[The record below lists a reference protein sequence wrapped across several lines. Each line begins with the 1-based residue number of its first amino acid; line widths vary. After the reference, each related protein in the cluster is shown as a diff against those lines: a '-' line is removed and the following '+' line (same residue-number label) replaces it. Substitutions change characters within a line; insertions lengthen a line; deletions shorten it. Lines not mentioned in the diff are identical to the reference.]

1 MEFAAAVG
9 QVLRKLRTGR
19 NLTLHG
25 VQDLSDGTFK
35 ASALSGY
42 ERGERSISLEKFREL
57 TDLYSVPAD
66 AAMSQILVLLGDSP
80 NANPSNHRVVDL
92 TEASIDLTDDTQVA
106 AQRPGS

>member
-9 QVLRKLRTGR
+9 QVLRKLRTGK

-25 VQDLSDGTFK
+25 VQDLSNGDFK

-57 TDLYSVPAD
+57 TNLYSIPAD
-66 AAMSQILVLLGDSP
+66 SAMSQILALLGDE
-80 NANPSNHRVVDL
+80 ATHPSDHRVVDL
-92 TEASIDLTDDTQVA
+92 TEASIDLTDDREVA
-106 AQRPGS
+106 GRRLGG

>member
-25 VQDLSDGTFK
+25 VQDLSDGNFK

-57 TDLYSVPAD
+57 TNLYSVPAD
-66 AAMSQILVLLGDSP
+66 AAMSQILALLGDEPDCGSEQP
-80 NANPSNHRVVDL
+80 QGGRPDGSKHRSD
-92 TEASIDLTDDTQVA
+92 
-106 AQRPGS
+106 R